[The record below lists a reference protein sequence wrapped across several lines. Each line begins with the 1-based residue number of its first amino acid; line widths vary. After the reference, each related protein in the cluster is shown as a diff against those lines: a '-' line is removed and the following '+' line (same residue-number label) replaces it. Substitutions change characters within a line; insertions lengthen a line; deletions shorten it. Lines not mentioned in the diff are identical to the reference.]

1 MSGLAGV
8 GIGLVVLVMWAH
20 NSSSS
25 MCIEISEPSLS
36 CGLSGRGAL
45 VGGVLVVGVVDMV
58 GGAVSCIV
66 GLLISGCVYLGHL
79 GWCMMW
85 LVSSWSIL

>member
-36 CGLSGRGAL
+36 CGLSGRGTLA
-45 VGGVLVVGVVDMV
+45 GGVLVVGVVDMV

-66 GLLISGCVYLGHL
+66 RV
-79 GWCMMW
+79 
-85 LVSSWSIL
+85 V